1 MMRRGMVQRL
11 RDIINALHKVFL
23 SLIPLI
29 EHYLII
35 TYFFYNVSLQLQ
47 LLYIKMT
54 HKLRNFFEE
63 NNRRILKSIVILFHF
78 QENIP
83 RTSETNA

>member
-1 MMRRGMVQRL
+1 
-11 RDIINALHKVFL
+11 
-23 SLIPLI
+23 
-29 EHYLII
+29 
-35 TYFFYNVSLQLQ
+35 
-47 LLYIKMT
+47 MT